1 MSRISTP
8 PLSRRDWLKLS
19 AAGVVSYSLS
29 GWLEAFAADAAP
41 NPQRRRSC
49 IVLWMNGGPS
59 QIDTFDPKPDA
70 PENIRGQFKSIATSV
85 PGIQIS
91 EHLPKIAKQMKR
103 LAIVRSMSTKE
114 ADHTR
119 GTYLLHTGRAPGS
132 PVLYPAFGSLV
143 AKEIGGTNTELPS
156 FVSIAPFRFFSPGGL
171 RARLPRAAVCPTRRR
186 RDRRWTS
193 PSAAVRPP
201 TMRNPSRS
209 RTSTCR
215 PASMTA
221 RPGPGC
227 NWSTTLKRTSSP
239 SASGPASLSHYT
251 AYQRAVTM
259 MRSEAVKA
267 FNLDGEAK
275 ELRDRYGR
283 NLFGQGC
290 LLARRLI
297 ERGVPFVEVTLN
309 NAPGVNNGI
318 GWDTHQRNFET
329 VKALSG
335 ILDAGWSTLMDD
347 LKARGLLDSTLIVW
361 MGEFGR
367 TPKINGPEWPR
378 PLGQLLEHGAGRRR
392 HQGRTGHRQ
401 DQQGRQQC
409 RGPARLGQRLP
420 GHRRRRSGHRHHQAK
435 PVQRRP
441 AYPYR
446 RASAKPIEGVLA

>member
-156 FVSIAPFRFFSPGGL
+156 FVSIAPFRFFSPGAYA
-171 RARLPRAAVCPTRRR
+171 ARLPRAAVCPTRRR
-186 RDRRWTS
+186 RT
-193 PSAAVRPP
+193 
-201 TMRNPSRS
+201 
-209 RTSTCR
+209 
-215 PASMTA
+215 
-221 RPGPGC
+221 
-227 NWSTTLKRTSSP
+227 
-239 SASGPASLSHYT
+239 
-251 AYQRAVTM
+251 
-259 MRSEAVKA
+259 
-267 FNLDGEAK
+267 
-275 ELRDRYGR
+275 
-283 NLFGQGC
+283 
-290 LLARRLI
+290 
-297 ERGVPFVEVTLN
+297 
-309 NAPGVNNGI
+309 
-318 GWDTHQRNFET
+318 
-329 VKALSG
+329 
-335 ILDAGWSTLMDD
+335 
-347 LKARGLLDSTLIVW
+347 
-361 MGEFGR
+361 
-367 TPKINGPEWPR
+367 
-378 PLGQLLEHGAGRRR
+378 GAGL
-392 HQGRTGHRQ
+392 
-401 DQQGRQQC
+401 
-409 RGPARLGQRLP
+409 RLRA
-420 GHRRRRSGHRHHQAK
+420 RSGHR
-435 PVQRRP
+435 
-441 AYPYR
+441 
-446 RASAKPIEGVLA
+446 L